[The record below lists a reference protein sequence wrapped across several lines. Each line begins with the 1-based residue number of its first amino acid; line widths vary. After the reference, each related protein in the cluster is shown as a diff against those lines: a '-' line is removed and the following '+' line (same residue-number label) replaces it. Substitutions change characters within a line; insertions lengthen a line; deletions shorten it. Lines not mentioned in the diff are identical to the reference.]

1 MNEITIV
8 DKQFELYITHEKI
21 MTYVEALADRLNA
34 SLRGQDVFFIGIL
47 NGAFIFA
54 SDLLKLVDLKC
65 RITFVK
71 LASYEGTMSSGKVK
85 RIIGIHEDIKDQ
97 TVVVIEDIVDTGIT
111 LDHIIRQLRGYEPKE
126 IKIATM
132 FHKPEAYQMDMK
144 LDYVGMEIPDR
155 FVVGYG
161 LDYEGYGRN
170 FQDLY
175 ILKET

>member
-1 MNEITIV
+1 MNEITLA

-21 MTYVEALADRLNA
+21 MTYVEALAERMNA
-34 SLRGQDVFFIGIL
+34 SLRGQEVFFIGIL

-54 SDLLKLVDLKC
+54 ADMLKMIDLKC

-71 LASYEGTMSSGKVK
+71 LASYEGTMSSGKIK

-97 TVVVIEDIVDTGIT
+97 TVIILEDIVDTGLT

-126 IKIATM
+126 IRIATM
-132 FHKPEAYQMDMK
+132 FFKPDAYQKDIK
-144 LDYVGMEIPDR
+144 LDYVGMEIPNR

-170 FQDLY
+170 IKDLY
-175 ILKET
+175 ILKES